1 MSAES
6 QIKFASTLALPA
18 EGTVLEREDYSLRYY
33 LAPYARNYGFYYVSS
48 IGMIGAP
55 AADPVLVFN
64 SGTLNVTGAIK
75 IQDELTTLDPV
86 IDAPLGRYESNG
98 HYAEIKAL
106 GPTDPTT
113 SEHFIASFQVV
124 GMRGGFM
131 SYENYD
137 AQSASVI
144 STPIQYPEPLIHT
157 IHLVNTGMIT
167 AKASVEKSLTKNGEA
182 AELQFTDDS
191 SPVEVYG
198 MFAEAHAPQ
207 IRVEV
212 ANYGFIKTSG
222 GDRNHAVFARTSN
235 NGQIDISAITVRAG
249 EGGTALSE
257 RPIAVQD
264 SVGESAGT
272 VSWEN
277 ATLYVLP
284 DVGFKDPINIRDLF
298 VFYDGNGTAEINPD
312 LTGKPGFKAIQGID
326 DLFSV
331 YSTGSTLADQ
341 TAEVRM
347 NADKAQGRTLASDLL
362 ASDAERRHRMY
373 RMTDRQ
379 AASGAGSAGKPFAFF
394 AEPYF
399 AVGNRTMANTR
410 ADSVSTGIFAGAS
423 WNSENASLMLFGMWD
438 RTRTDERKNI
448 DRTDADGW
456 LLGLAGRMNFPV
468 ESDVFKPWGEALF
481 ASGRSSGDAD
491 LMMMHGLLKSE
502 ADFRSSQYTAGLR
515 GGASIEFLPRHVIEP
530 SLGVFWVRS
539 KLDDFHTDFG
549 ANFGRISYRSTTLS
563 DVEAT
568 AQVKWQYLGESEG
581 VAFRPYALLGMTH
594 LLKRDDSKME
604 VSYGV
609 HGDAAE
615 LEREKTYGFAELG
628 LSFEAGK
635 FWDIGL
641 GAGLEFSDSTRSG
654 MFSAKT
660 VFRF

>member
-1 MSAES
+1 MFRVRS
-6 QIKFASTLALPA
+6 
-18 EGTVLEREDYSLRYY
+18 
-33 LAPYARNYGFYYVSS
+33 
-48 IGMIGAP
+48 
-55 AADPVLVFN
+55 
-64 SGTLNVTGAIK
+64 K
-75 IQDELTTLDPV
+75 IRDVLTTLDPV

-98 HYAEIKAL
+98 HYAEIRAF
-106 GPTDPTT
+106 GPANPTT

-131 SYENYD
+131 SYEDYD
-137 AQSASVI
+137 AQSASVSI
-144 STPIQYPEPLIHT
+144 TPVQYPDSLIHT
-157 IHLVNTGMIT
+157 IRLINTGTIV
-167 AKASVEKSLTKNGEA
+167 ANASVETSFTKNGEA
-182 AELQFTDDS
+182 SELQFTDDS

-198 MFAEAHAPQ
+198 MLAEAHAPQ
-207 IRVEV
+207 IRVDI

-222 GDRNHAVFARTSN
+222 GDRNHSVFARASN
-235 NGQIDISAITVRAG
+235 NGRIDISAITVLAG
-249 EGGTALSE
+249 EGRGGTDLSE

-284 DVGFKDPINIRDLF
+284 DFGFKDPINIKDLF
-298 VFYDGNGTAEINPD
+298 VFYDGNGTGEINPD

-326 DLFSV
+326 DLFPV

-347 NADKAQGRTLASDLL
+347 NAEKAQGRTLASDLL

-379 AASGAGSAGKPFAFF
+379 AASGVGSAGKPFAFF

-399 AVGNRTMANTR
+399 AVGNRTIANSKV
-410 ADSVSTGIFAGAS
+410 DSEATGLFAGAA
-423 WNSENASLMLFGMWD
+423 WHSENASLMLFGMWD

-448 DRTDADGW
+448 GRTDADGW
-456 LLGLAGRMNFPV
+456 LLGLTGRMTIPV
-468 ESDVFKPWGEALF
+468 GSDVFKPWGEVLF
-481 ASGRSSGDAD
+481 AAGRSSGDAD
-491 LMMMHGLLKSE
+491 LMMMRGLLKSE
-502 ADFRSSQYTAGLR
+502 ADFRSTQYTAGLR
-515 GGASIEFLPRHVIEP
+515 GGASVEFLPRHVIEP
-530 SLGVFWVRS
+530 SLGVFWVHS

-549 ANFGRISYRSTTLS
+549 ANFGNINYRGTTLS

-635 FWDIGL
+635 SWDIGL